1 MAQMSDIPQGQLSR
15 SAVVG
20 ATALKI
26 GINRLQGGAMSTL
39 GFSDAVG
46 DLDARSAQQLFEA
59 MIKLRGTA
67 VKLAQMLGMESG
79 LLPEGMQKELEKSWH
94 QVPPLNRVL
103 VRKVLVEEF
112 GQSPEKLFAKFDSRA
127 FAAASLGQ
135 VHKAQL
141 PDGTPVAVKIQYPGI
156 HVAMQNDLKLLR
168 KLAVGLPQRKLA
180 SLSVAEIEAR
190 LLEELDYDREAQST
204 DWFRRNLVT
213 DEVTA
218 PAVFSDFSTSRV
230 LTTMLLDGEPLDAWL
245 QNNPQQKVRDAAAQR
260 IYDCFAHCVNDLKR
274 LHADPNPG
282 NYLFQNDG
290 SIALIDFGCTR
301 VLSDRFVANLPA
313 LLEAYKA
320 QDKEKLRAAF
330 ADFGM
335 SYGDAFDA
343 AYDEVLRPFG
353 VWLTRPLEAE
363 YFDFGRNPGFTSC
376 ARELIHAM
384 SRIKGIDHI
393 AEEFLFFDR
402 TTYGLCKIFERL
414 GATVRMR
421 HHWDLK

>member
-1 MAQMSDIPQGQLSR
+1 MAKMSDIPQGQLSR

-39 GFSDAVG
+39 GFGDAVG

-103 VRKVLVEEF
+103 VRKVLVEEL
-112 GQSPEKLFAKFDSRA
+112 GQSPEKLFAKFDSKA

-204 DWFRRNLVT
+204 EWFRRNIVT
-213 DEVTA
+213 DEVTV
-218 PAVFSDFSTSRV
+218 PAVFTDFSTSRV

-301 VLSDRFVANLPA
+301 VLSDRFVSNLPV

-320 QDKEKLRAAF
+320 QDKEQLRAAF
-330 ADFGM
+330 AAFGM

>member
-1 MAQMSDIPQGQLSR
+1 MSDIPQGQLSR

-20 ATALKI
+20 TTALKI
-26 GINRLQGGAMSTL
+26 GINRLQGSAMSTL
-39 GFSDAVG
+39 GFGDAVG

-79 LLPEGMQKELEKSWH
+79 LLPEGIQKALEKSWH

-112 GQSPEKLFAKFDSRA
+112 GQSPEKVFSKFDSKA

-204 DWFRRNLVT
+204 EWFRRNIVT
-213 DEVTA
+213 DEVTV

-260 IYDCFAHCVNDLKR
+260 IYDCFARCVNDLKR

-301 VLSDRFVANLPA
+301 VLSDRFVSNLPV

-320 QDKEKLRAAF
+320 QDKEQLRAAF
-330 ADFGM
+330 AAFGM

>member
-1 MAQMSDIPQGQLSR
+1 MSDIPQGQLSR

-213 DEVTA
+213 DEVTV

-245 QNNPQQKVRDAAAQR
+245 ENNPQQKVRDAAAQC
-260 IYDCFAHCVNDLKR
+260 IYDCFARCVKDLKR

-301 VLSDRFVANLPA
+301 VLSDRFVSNLPV

-320 QDKEKLRAAF
+320 QDKEQLRAAF
-330 ADFGM
+330 AAFGM

>member
-1 MAQMSDIPQGQLSR
+1 MSDIPQGQLSR

-190 LLEELDYDREAQST
+190 LLEELDYNREAQST
-204 DWFRRNLVT
+204 EWFRRNIVT
-213 DEVTA
+213 DEVTV

-301 VLSDRFVANLPA
+301 VLSDRFVSNLPV

-320 QDKEKLRAAF
+320 QDKEQLRAAF
-330 ADFGM
+330 AAFGM

-363 YFDFGRNPGFTSC
+363 FFDFGRNPGFTSC
-376 ARELIHAM
+376 ARELINAM

-414 GATVRMR
+414 GAKVRMR
-421 HHWDLK
+421 HHWELK

>member
-1 MAQMSDIPQGQLSR
+1 MSDIPQGQLSR

-46 DLDARSAQQLFEA
+46 ELDARSAQQLFEA

-204 DWFRRNLVT
+204 EWFRRNIVT
-213 DEVTA
+213 DEVTV

-301 VLSDRFVANLPA
+301 VLSDRFVSNLPV

-320 QDKEKLRAAF
+320 QDKEQLRAAF
-330 ADFGM
+330 AAFGM

-363 YFDFGRNPGFTSC
+363 FFDFGRNPGFTSC
-376 ARELIHAM
+376 ARELINAM

-414 GATVRMR
+414 GAKVRMR
-421 HHWDLK
+421 HHWELK

>member
-1 MAQMSDIPQGQLSR
+1 MSDIPQGQLSR

-20 ATALKI
+20 TTALKI
-26 GINRLQGGAMSTL
+26 GINRLQGSAMSTL
-39 GFSDAVG
+39 GFGDAAG

-103 VRKVLVEEF
+103 VRKVLVEEL
-112 GQSPEKLFAKFDSRA
+112 GQSPEKLFAKFDSKA

-204 DWFRRNLVT
+204 EWFRRNIVT
-213 DEVTA
+213 DEVTV

-230 LTTMLLDGEPLDAWL
+230 LTTMLLDVEPLDAWL

-301 VLSDRFVANLPA
+301 VLSDRFVSNLPA

-320 QDKEKLRAAF
+320 QDKDQLRAAF
-330 ADFGM
+330 AAFGM

-353 VWLTRPLEAE
+353 MWLTRPLEAE
-363 YFDFGRNPGFTSC
+363 FFDFGRNPGFTSC

-384 SRIKGIDHI
+384 TRIKGIDHI

-414 GATVRMR
+414 GAKVRMR
-421 HHWDLK
+421 HHWELK